1 MRKEIWIILA
11 CMLLLCACG
20 AETPAAPEDV
30 PPPDPTDSA
39 ALPAEPVSIDYL
51 GLEFA
56 RDLYDPTALLTLAR
70 DTAPLL
76 KEELSLRGYEVQE
89 IGCTIGAA
97 NLITAQ
103 ALNEGGVDIAILPA
117 ESFAELCYD
126 EARPVLGSTMRESFS
141 CGIYAAESEYG
152 AVLAEKSELS
162 LEDLESARWGIPA
175 GDEPLRAYTSLYLAD
190 HYEGA
195 TIDTLPALTEF
206 DSAEGLAAA
215 AQKGEIDIAVL
226 ETDSTL
232 SLLFETGP
240 IYSSVVAVT
249 MQNETVASDA
259 FVRALRESFTA
270 ILSENPE
277 LLSLYDIHQFTP
289 VQNADLD
296 PARRVLT
303 ITY

>member
-1 MRKEIWIILA
+1 MKKFLWLFVA
-11 CMLLLCACG
+11 CAMLLCSCG
-20 AETPAAPEDV
+20 ADTSTEDNLSSDPA
-30 PPPDPTDSA
+30 DSA
-39 ALPAEPVSIDYL
+39 VLPAETVFIDYL

-56 RDLYDPTALLTLAR
+56 RDIYDPAALLTLAR
-70 DTAPLL
+70 DTVPLL
-76 KEELSLRGYEVQE
+76 KEELALRGYEVRE

-97 NLITAQ
+97 NLMTAQ

-126 EARPVLGSTMRESFS
+126 EARPVLGGTARENFS

-152 AVLAEKSELS
+152 KKLAKKSTLS
-162 LEDLESARWGIPA
+162 YGDLEKAHWGIVA
-175 GDEPLRAYTSLYLAD
+175 EDVLLRAYTSLYLAD

-195 TIDTLPALTEF
+195 VLADFPALTEF
-206 DSAEGLAAA
+206 DTAEELSSAAK
-215 AQKGEIDIAVL
+215 KGEIDIAVL
-226 ETDSTL
+226 GADTTL
-232 SLLFETGP
+232 SLLFKTEP
-240 IYSSVVAVT
+240 IYSSIVAVT

-277 LLSLYDIHQFTP
+277 LLSLYDICQFTP